1 MRNRI
6 ERQSDREALVQPV
19 IDFADLVSV
28 IFLQRNHRT
37 NLGLNVFRQLIKWL
51 QDGIAGSSL
60 SSASNSNLR
69 RKPREGEVFY
79 DAVVFAFVRRDIARM
94 KMSHRL

>member
-37 NLGLNVFRQLIKWL
+37 NLDLNVFRQLIKWL
-51 QDGIAGSSL
+51 QDGIAGSS
-60 SSASNSNLR
+60 
-69 RKPREGEVFY
+69 
-79 DAVVFAFVRRDIARM
+79 
-94 KMSHRL
+94 